1 MAEFWFQKNHWISM
15 RRMNWKGS
23 EWRQRGGLA
32 YCCKIMPKT
41 VNSQHRGNQK
51 SGEGGSGV
59 DAEVMVTAQR
69 WYSQCLKCRP
79 TSGRSGVVPGPCTWR
94 MVLELTNKRG
104 RRGAQVTFCGLLI
117 SGLSWEGSLVLCSS
131 VNRRKVIALLYV
143 HLHKKKGGWPC
154 SLRVKNI
161 GQAFPAVT
169 TSPRQHPSH

>member
-1 MAEFWFQKNHWISM
+1 ME
-15 RRMNWKGS
+15 RVRV
-23 EWRQRGGLA
+23 
-32 YCCKIMPKT
+32 KT
-41 VNSQHRGNQK
+41 ERWVSILLQDHAKDGQHRGNQK

-117 SGLSWEGSLVLCSS
+117 SGLS
-131 VNRRKVIALLYV
+131 
-143 HLHKKKGGWPC
+143 
-154 SLRVKNI
+154 
-161 GQAFPAVT
+161 
-169 TSPRQHPSH
+169 